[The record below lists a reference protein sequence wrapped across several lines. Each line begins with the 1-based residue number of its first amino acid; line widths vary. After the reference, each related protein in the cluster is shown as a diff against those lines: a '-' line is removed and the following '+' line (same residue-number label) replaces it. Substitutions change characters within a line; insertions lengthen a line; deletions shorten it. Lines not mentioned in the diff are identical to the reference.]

1 VRALLVIAAAV
12 VTTFSVGIQPA
23 GAGPPRDG
31 GRYAGIDD
39 QGAVKVRVKLTLAND
54 GDEFAWPS
62 FVELRSKRGCVT
74 GWGLASSWFKAHA
87 KPVEPGGRFSTGP
100 VRGRFTRGGTMAVG
114 TVAAKA
120 GCTTRALRFSAPLRG
135 TPRAAVRGMASRCDR
150 ITIRAYRDEAYEL
163 SEHRIG
169 CTRARA
175 IGRELDRQPGC
186 SALER
191 DGTSCAF
198 GTATCERVRGGL
210 WLPRASIRCT
220 DSTRPGSAVELVHH
234 RSCAEPEI
242 ENEIISIRLS
252 SINIECK
259 AARLFP
265 FGEALS
271 RRSGVACGPPAP
283 GRFERCTAAAG
294 FVCRTR
300 TVGSTT
306 GGVNSIVG
314 CHDIADPFRALRF
327 IWLVPP

>member
-1 VRALLVIAAAV
+1 MRALLVIAAAV
-12 VTTFSVGIQPA
+12 VTTLSIGIQPA

-62 FVELRSKRGCVT
+62 FVELRSKRGCVI

-114 TVAAKA
+114 TVAATA
-120 GCTTRALRFSAPLRG
+120 GCTSQRLRFSAPLRG
-135 TPRAAVRGMASRCDR
+135 TPRATVRGMASRCDR
-150 ITIRAYRDEAYEL
+150 ITMRAYRDEAYEL

-175 IGRELDRQPGC
+175 IGREFDRQDGC
-186 SALER
+186 GALER

-198 GTATCERVRGGL
+198 GTVNCERIRGGN
-210 WLPRASIRCT
+210 WLRRASIRCT
-220 DSTRPGSAVELVHH
+220 DSTRPGGAVELVHH
-234 RSCAEPEI
+234 RSCPEPEI
-242 ENEIISIRLS
+242 ENEYISIRLW

-259 AARLFP
+259 MARQFP

-271 RRSGVACGPPAP
+271 RRNGVACGPPVP
-283 GRFERCTAAAG
+283 GRFEDCTAVAG
-294 FVCRTR
+294 FACRVR
-300 TVGSTT
+300 ELASTT
-306 GGVNSIVG
+306 GGVNYVVA
-314 CHDIADPFRALRF
+314 CRDVADPFRAVRF